1 MISLSLCVQEG
12 NCNYYLQ
19 DSILFYF
26 QIVYELFLRFLES
39 QDFQP
44 SVAKKFI
51 DQKFVMQ
58 VHINMFFMC
67 PECLFGDFNSSFF
80 FFLPLFS
87 FLSCLIVKIQEK
99 EIF

>member
-12 NCNYYLQ
+12 NCNNYYLQ
-19 DSILFYF
+19 DSILFSF

-58 VHINMFFMC
+58 VHKYVFHV
-67 PECLFGDFNSSFF
+67 S
-80 FFLPLFS
+80 
-87 FLSCLIVKIQEK
+87 
-99 EIF
+99 

>member
-1 MISLSLCVQEG
+1 MFKRETAIIYGTV
-12 NCNYYLQ
+12 
-19 DSILFYF
+19 LFSF

-58 VHINMFFMC
+58 VHKYVFFMC
-67 PECLFGDFNSSFF
+67 LECLFGDFNSG
-80 FFLPLFS
+80 FFLSSL
-87 FLSCLIVKIQEK
+87 CLAS
-99 EIF
+99 

>member
-19 DSILFYF
+19 DSIFFYF

-39 QDFQP
+39 PDFQP

-58 VHINMFFMC
+58 VHKYVFFMC

-80 FFLPLFS
+80 FSYL
-87 FLSCLIVKIQEK
+87 CLASWVVW
-99 EIF
+99 